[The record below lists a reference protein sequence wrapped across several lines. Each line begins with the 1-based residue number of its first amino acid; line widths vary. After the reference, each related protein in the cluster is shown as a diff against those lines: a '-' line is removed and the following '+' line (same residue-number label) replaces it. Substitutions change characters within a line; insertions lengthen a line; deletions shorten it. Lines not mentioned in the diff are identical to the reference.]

1 MDLFI
6 AFRAWSGVM
15 FPFDVQHLSRW
26 GTDCFHQIT
35 YPSNKSANI
44 FSDSSWLL
52 SSSYLWPPG
61 KTRETNI
68 QMSLDEWLF
77 MPSYYLLRKP
87 YERLQLNMLWR
98 LHPFLFAQAILY
110 FPHLPAWLLWQLP
123 WMFFAPKPGP
133 EFRGEIC
140 KGQWSSPSSPYVFPR
155 RPLDGAQESSLG
167 SHDLCCG
174 PRE

>member
-1 MDLFI
+1 MADICPGEELI
-6 AFRAWSGVM
+6 AFIRSHTLLINL
-15 FPFDVQHLSRW
+15 P
-26 GTDCFHQIT
+26 
-35 YPSNKSANI
+35 I
-44 FSDSSWLL
+44 FSVIPADSWVLHIYGHL
-52 SSSYLWPPG
+52 G
-61 KTRETNI
+61 KQWRETNI

-77 MPSYYLLRKP
+77 MTSYYLLRKP
-87 YERLQLNMLWR
+87 YEMLQLNMLWR
-98 LHPFLFAQAILY
+98 LQPFLFAQAILY

-140 KGQWSSPSSPYVFPR
+140 RGQWSSPRSPYVFPR